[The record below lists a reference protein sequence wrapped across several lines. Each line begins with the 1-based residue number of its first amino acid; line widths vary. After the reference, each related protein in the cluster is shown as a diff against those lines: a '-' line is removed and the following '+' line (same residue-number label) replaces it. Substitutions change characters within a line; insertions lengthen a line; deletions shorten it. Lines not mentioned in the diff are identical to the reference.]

1 MSKIPVRLADLCEKA
16 QANAHKYA
24 FLEVIQDEMPPTYPD
39 PLVAEVVRSA
49 PTLLPPPVA
58 TPIPLH
64 PQPNA
69 SAAAFPMMSPFITSN
84 TPFVHA
90 EPLPPQFS
98 VPPHFSV
105 QPFASATPLATP
117 NTHFPMSAPPSQTSA
132 SAGLEFFGEDEAPI
146 AESAGS
152 GAEPPQSDY
161 ERKREANIRANN
173 EKLKSLGLD
182 NNQDGAKQTKKRG
195 RAQPKEPKEHD
206 ASRDSRELRMREDHA
221 FSGGV
226 CVSNPL
232 VPFRFEPDPA
242 CAST

>member
-69 SAAAFPMMSPFITSN
+69 SAAAFPMMSPFMTSN

-195 RAQPKEPKEHD
+195 RAQPKEPKEPRATRKLKD
-206 ASRDSRELRMREDHA
+206 W
-221 FSGGV
+221 
-226 CVSNPL
+226 
-232 VPFRFEPDPA
+232 
-242 CAST
+242 

>member
-1 MSKIPVRLADLCEKA
+1 MRTIPVRLADLCEKA

-64 PQPNA
+64 PQPAA
-69 SAAAFPMMSPFITSN
+69 SAAAFPMMSPLTSN
-84 TPFVHA
+84 TPFAHA
-90 EPLPPQFS
+90 VPLPPQFP
-98 VPPHFSV
+98 VPPHFPV

-173 EKLKSLGLD
+173 EKLKSLGLGD
-182 NNQDGAKQTKKRG
+182 NQDGAKQPKKRG
-195 RAQPKEPKEHD
+195 RAKPKEPKERD

>member
-1 MSKIPVRLADLCEKA
+1 VSKIPVRLADLCEKA

-69 SAAAFPMMSPFITSN
+69 SAAAFPMMSPFMTSN

-132 SAGLEFFGEDEAPI
+132 SAGLEFFGEDEAVI

-173 EKLKSLGLD
+173 EKLKSLGLGD
-182 NNQDGAKQTKKRG
+182 NQDGAKQPKKRG
-195 RAQPKEPKEHD
+195 RAKPKEPKERD

>member
-64 PQPNA
+64 PQPAA
-69 SAAAFPMMSPFITSN
+69 SAAAFPMMSPLTSN
-84 TPFVHA
+84 TPFAHA
-90 EPLPPQFS
+90 VPLPPQFP
-98 VPPHFSV
+98 VPPHFPV

-132 SAGLEFFGEDEAPI
+132 SAGLEFFGEDEAVI

-152 GAEPPQSDY
+152 EAEPPQSDY

-173 EKLKSLGLD
+173 EKLKSLGLGD
-182 NNQDGAKQTKKRG
+182 NQDGAKQPKKRG
-195 RAQPKEPKEHD
+195 RAKPKEPKERD

>member
-69 SAAAFPMMSPFITSN
+69 SAAAFPMMSPFMTSN

-132 SAGLEFFGEDEAPI
+132 SAGLEFFGEDEAVI

-173 EKLKSLGLD
+173 EKLKSLGLGD
-182 NNQDGAKQTKKRG
+182 NQDGAKQPKKRG
-195 RAQPKEPKEHD
+195 RAKPKEPKERD